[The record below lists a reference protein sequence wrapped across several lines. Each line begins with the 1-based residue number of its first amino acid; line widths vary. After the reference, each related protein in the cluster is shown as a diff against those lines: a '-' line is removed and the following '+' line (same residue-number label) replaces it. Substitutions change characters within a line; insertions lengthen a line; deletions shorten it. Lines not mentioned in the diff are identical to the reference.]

1 MSDREP
7 EERPQRNQDRPVP
20 VTQDAARPRPIPV
33 LSGGDAAE
41 ERFRALAE
49 HSHHAIAEITPEGK
63 FLYVSPAFTEI
74 TGFSPDEVLGR
85 NALEMVHPDDANEVD
100 AIRSAAFS
108 EEVPVQLVFRS
119 RHRGGGWRWIDM
131 TGRPYRTSAG
141 ELRGVLVSRDVTE
154 RMQAELA
161 LQEQL
166 EAERRITALSRQLLA
181 LELED
186 FEAGLRE
193 GLGAAARV
201 AGADRAQFYYVDPRV
216 RGVGGYYQWNAEGIP
231 ERDPGDLDVAQ
242 EQYRWSAA
250 RLLRGEH
257 IHAARLPDLPPE
269 AGSERSSLER
279 DGARSYLALPI
290 IHKGRSL
297 GFLDFLR
304 MREERGWTETEI
316 SRLGLVAEA
325 LNNAVR
331 RLHAERRRRDSEE
344 RLRLLTQQ
352 AQDTICEMSADGRV
366 LYLSPNYEKLC
377 GYSHEEMGDRSGWE
391 LVHPG
396 DRDRVRREVA
406 EALSGESDVNPL
418 TYRIQHRDGSWRWLE
433 ATVSPFD
440 TSSGER
446 RLAVVVR
453 DVTVRQTGHLD
464 LERRLDLER
473 QIAEFSR
480 SLLERGTDGI
490 EAGIQ
495 HGLGLAGQLAG
506 ADRAFLVTALGSG
519 SDTPI
524 SYDWEAP
531 GIEPRPA
538 KFGMSDRRQQKW
550 MTDRLRRDEV
560 VLVPRVEDLADEAR
574 PVRAS
579 LLEQGIRSYLAVP
592 ITAEGQ
598 LMGVLGFH
606 CLRHHRDWSSHDV
619 TVLRL
624 VADLFTSALR
634 RKRAEGKLRESQLRL
649 LQAQKMEAIGT
660 LAGGI
665 AHDFN
670 NQLTVMLANARFAK
684 AELEEGSEAAPALDD
699 LTRAAE
705 HCAQLTRSLLA
716 FSRRAPAASRSL
728 SAGEAVARAQD
739 LLRPLIPKSIRFG
752 VDVAPD
758 VGWIVA
764 DDTQLQQV
772 LVNLVVNARD
782 AMPGGGTLTVRVTP
796 RLLDA
801 EEAAA
806 LGLPRA
812 GGYVEFLVRDTGVG
826 MDDEVRA
833 RIFEPFF
840 TTKPIGQGTGLG
852 LATAYGIV
860 QQCGG
865 SISVESERGRGSVFR
880 VYLPEAGEH
889 RAQDAGEAAAPS
901 ATGSG
906 LVLLA
911 EDEESVRRTTERMLL
926 SGGYEVVSAPDGTDA
941 LRLGR
946 QHARRLVAL
955 VTDVEMPCL
964 DGVALA
970 RRLLRERPDLPVVF
984 ISGTAP
990 EGVAVDPSDAE
1001 FPNACFVAKPFTD
1014 RDLLEVLHEL
1024 TDSPVSPRGSD

>member
-1 MSDREP
+1 MSDGEP
-7 EERPQRNQDRPVP
+7 EERPERNDDRPVP
-20 VTQDAARPRPIPV
+20 VTHAARRPRPIPV
-33 LSGGDAAE
+33 VSAGDPTE

-49 HSHHAIAEITPEGK
+49 HSLHAIAEITPEGK
-63 FLYVSPAFTEI
+63 LLYVSPAFTEM
-74 TGFSPDEVLGR
+74 TGFQPDEVLGR
-85 NALEMVHPDDANEVD
+85 NALEMVHPDDLREVD
-100 AIRSAAFS
+100 AIRAAAFS
-108 EEVPVQLVFRS
+108 EEVPVQLLFRS
-119 RHRGGGWRWIDM
+119 RHRDGGWRWVDM
-131 TGRPYRTSAG
+131 TGRPYRTGDG

-154 RMQAELA
+154 HRQAELA

-166 EAERRITALSRQLLA
+166 EAERRITELSRQLLG
-181 LELED
+181 LDLED
-186 FEAGLRE
+186 IEAGLRE

-201 AGADRAQFYYVDPRV
+201 AGADRAQFYYVEPGV
-216 RGVGGYYQWNAEGIP
+216 RGVGGYYQWNAEGVP
-231 ERDPGDLDVAQ
+231 ERDPGDLSVAVH
-242 EQYRWSAA
+242 EYRWSAE
-250 RLLRGEH
+250 RLLRGES
-257 IHAARLPDLPPE
+257 IHAARLSELPSE
-269 AGSERSSLER
+269 AGPERSSLER
-279 DGARSYLALPI
+279 DGARSYLVLPI
-290 IHKGRSL
+290 VYRGRSL

-304 MREERGWTETEI
+304 MREERGWTATEI
-316 SRLGLVAEA
+316 SRLALVAEA
-325 LNNAVR
+325 LHNAVR

-344 RLRLLTQQ
+344 RMRLLTQQ

-366 LYLSPNYEKLC
+366 LFVSSNFEQLC
-377 GYSHEEMGDRSGWE
+377 GYRREELRGRNGWE

-396 DRDRVRREVA
+396 DRDRVRREGA
-406 EALSGESDVNPL
+406 EALSGQAQARPI
-418 TYRIQHRDGSWRWLE
+418 TFRIQHRSGSWRWLE

-440 TSSGER
+440 TASGER
-446 RLAVVVR
+446 RLAIVVR
-453 DVTVRQTGHLD
+453 DVTERQTGHLD

-480 SLLERGTDGI
+480 SLLERSTDGI
-490 EAGIQ
+490 EVGIQ
-495 HGLGLAGQLAG
+495 HGLELAGQLAG
-506 ADRAFLVTALGSG
+506 ADRAFLVTSLGSD
-519 SDTPI
+519 SRTPV
-524 SYDWEAP
+524 SYDWQAA
-531 GIEPRPA
+531 GIGPRPE
-538 KFGMSDRRQQKW
+538 KFGMRDAHKQRW
-550 MTDRLRRDEV
+550 ITERLRRDEV
-560 VLVPRVEDLADEAR
+560 VSVPRVEEIGDEAR
-574 PVRAS
+574 AMRAS

-592 ITAEGQ
+592 ISAEGQ
-598 LMGVLGFH
+598 LVGVLGFH
-606 CLRHHRDWSSHDV
+606 CMRHHRDWSSHDI

-728 SAGEAVARAQD
+728 AASEAVARAQD
-739 LLRPLIPKSIRFG
+739 LLRPLIPKSIRFE
-752 VDVAPD
+752 VEMAAD

-796 RLLDA
+796 HDLDA

-806 LGLPRA
+806 LGLPGA
-812 GGYVEFLVRDTGVG
+812 GGYVEFMVRDTGVG
-826 MDDEVRA
+826 MDEEVRA

-865 SISVESERGRGSVFR
+865 AISVESQRGRGSVFR
-880 VYLPEAGEH
+880 VYLPEAGEQ
-889 RAQDAGEAAAPS
+889 RAQRPEEGPDRAAA
-901 ATGSG
+901 GSG

-911 EDEESVRRTTERMLL
+911 EDEESVRRTAERMLVA
-926 SGGYEVVSAPDGTDA
+926 GGYEVLAAADGADA

-946 QHARRLVAL
+946 QHAGRLVAL
-955 VTDVEMPCL
+955 VTDVEMPRL
-964 DGVALA
+964 DGVGLA
-970 RRLLRERPDLPVVF
+970 RRLLRERPDLPVAF

-1001 FPNACFVAKPFTD
+1001 FPCARFVAKPFTD

-1024 TDSPVSPRGSD
+1024 LSSAASPRGDA